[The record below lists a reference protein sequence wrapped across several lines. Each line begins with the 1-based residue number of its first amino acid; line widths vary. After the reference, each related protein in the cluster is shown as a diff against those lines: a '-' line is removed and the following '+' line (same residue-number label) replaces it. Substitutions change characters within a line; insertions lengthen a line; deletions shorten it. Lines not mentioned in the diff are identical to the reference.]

1 MKYLKKNRILF
12 LLFSLLFIGLG
23 VFLGYNLVTQV
34 KAVEKSWI
42 QEDWSGIQTDDII
55 SENGN
60 SYKFESNLS
69 LSTDLTIKETEGWSS
84 NYVEWLYRRKI
95 TF

>member
-55 SENGN
+55 SENSN

-69 LSTDLTIKETEGWSS
+69 L
-84 NYVEWLYRRKI
+84 
-95 TF
+95 